1 MTAFY
6 SKIVNKLSVSTA
18 PVPAIKI
25 KDSDGKITEWMHLTP
40 ECIVALNDFIKKI
53 TEVNTHNLK

>member
-6 SKIVNKLSVSTA
+6 EKIIDKLSVSAT

-40 ECIVALNDFIKKI
+40 ECLIALNDFIKKI
-53 TEVNTHNLK
+53 SEENINN